1 MEEDVAY
8 NGGTR
13 KRGETI
19 VNYCSDG
26 VVDRAQ

>member
-1 MEEDVAY
+1 MEEDVDD

-19 VNYCSDG
+19 VNYCMDG
-26 VVDRAQ
+26 VVDGAR